1 MLILLSIRASVVTE
15 SSQSEKSASR
25 GTTQG
30 GSQQRTLVQR
40 ENCPPQIFGRTCTTD
55 VGLSFCMR
63 RFTSASTTDQGFGA
77 SFASRLNKSIKE
89 YPIET
94 VGTIM
99 SLEIGTIFG
108 TYGGLAYL
116 NVDFPAEFAFA
127 FAISRLV
134 RRFRLPVEIA
144 VAKGMKTMAPVL
156 ATVRILDLF
165 SKLTPG
171 KEQSSR
177 DQSKMSILEKG
188 SNYVY
193 NTVNQYGLCYFPS
206 SRLVGV
212 VVILEFTSQFCS
224 ALTCLP

>member
-1 MLILLSIRASVVTE
+1 
-15 SSQSEKSASR
+15 
-25 GTTQG
+25 
-30 GSQQRTLVQR
+30 
-40 ENCPPQIFGRTCTTD
+40 
-55 VGLSFCMR
+55 MR

-77 SFASRLNKSIKE
+77 SFASRINKSIKE

-99 SLEIGTIFG
+99 SLEMGTIFG
-108 TYGGLAYL
+108 TYGGLVYL

-134 RRFRLPVEIA
+134 RRVRLPVEIV

-171 KEQSSR
+171 KEKTSTCESETR
-177 DQSKMSILEKG
+177 DQSKMSFLEKG

-193 NTVNQYGLCYFPS
+193 DTVNQYGLCYFLS
-206 SRLVGV
+206 SR
-212 VVILEFTSQFCS
+212 
-224 ALTCLP
+224 